1 MFAFQIRSCYQCSDV
16 ADVALFT
23 DPEEIY
29 IMKRSGDVVAYDANL
44 RTETVKIP
52 NDENL
57 VPILP
62 SNNGGGVSAPVHA
75 APAAVAAAANAPA
88 PANNGGAAAAAG
100 AVGPP
105 AAAGGNNQQAV
116 AVPHVGLHE
125 YQLFVNRKEQ
135 VRRHGF
141 RKSLMDPRLICYL
154 FPPFRSA

>member
-62 SNNGGGVSAPVHA
+62 SNNGGGISAPVHA
-75 APAAVAAAANAPA
+75 APAAAGAAAANAPA

-135 VRRHGF
+135 VRISKTSFGATPNLL
-141 RKSLMDPRLICYL
+141 SLS
-154 FPPFRSA
+154 PFRSA